1 MTSTD
6 DTHTGTVLCTVV
18 CENCRYRVRSTSAVQ
33 MLRQHSTKSV
43 PTVNRYTRPDSTR
56 ENARKNENS
65 NESRESHNCIRY
77 PTVCDYA
84 AHWHCTA
91 ASLRCH
97 SGLRSHTHTTAHRAH
112 RSYRIYRPEDCTAGL
127 CRLPRRLT
135 LRLSKHAPADTYSL
149 HDEPPARHTVCP
161 RPDPRRPLLAPAR
174 VRSIL
179 VKTSAG
185 LTESVFNKAL
195 IHIHTPRA
203 ILCIACNEAG
213 KLCRDGISNGTPRP
227 NESGTSGKL
236 HAWLHGGE
244 V

>member
-18 CENCRYRVRSTSAVQ
+18 CENCIIRCRCTES
-33 MLRQHSTKSV
+33 
-43 PTVNRYTRPDSTR
+43 
-56 ENARKNENS
+56 EICS

-97 SGLRSHTHTTAHRAH
+97 SGLRSHTHTTAHRSPLIQNLQTGGLH
-112 RSYRIYRPEDCTAGL
+112 RWSLQTPSPSHSPTQQARTSRHLQLTRRTTSPAYRMSA
-127 CRLPRRLT
+127 PR
-135 LRLSKHAPADTYSL
+135 SPAP
-149 HDEPPARHTVCP
+149 PPRASQGSVN
-161 RPDPRRPLLAPAR
+161 
-174 VRSIL
+174 SSQ
-179 VKTSAG
+179 TSAG